1 MHQRMQRLMSCYTKR
16 NAIAALVGAMIGVA
30 WNLAR
35 TGLDGAG
42 GYTGI
47 LLLIIVGQVIYP
59 VTGDGVAYLFY
70 RAWRRVPELIDAT
83 PDWVFALAPIFGR
96 TLWNL
101 CFGVLVVVAIWMITG
116 VTPISVMSDLQS
128 HFEASRTA
136 AHQETTGGKP

>member
-16 NAIAALVGAMIGVA
+16 NAIAALVGAMIGVT

-47 LLLIIVGQVIYP
+47 LLLIVVGQVIYP

-83 PDWVFALAPIFGR
+83 PDWVFAFAPIFGR
-96 TLWNL
+96 TLVHL
-101 CFGVLVVVAIWMITG
+101 CLGVLVLVMIWRITG
-116 VTPISVMSDLQS
+116 VTPMSVMSDLKAN
-128 HFEASRTA
+128 FEASRDA
-136 AHQETTGGKP
+136 AH

>member
-1 MHQRMQRLMSCYTKR
+1 MIPSRRRSLPSRRLSRQRSNPKETHLMHQRMQRLMSCYTKR
-16 NAIAALVGAMIGVA
+16 NAIAALVGAMIGVT

-47 LLLIIVGQVIYP
+47 LLLIVVGQVIYP
-59 VTGDGVAYLFY
+59 VTGDVFY

-96 TLWNL
+96 TL
-101 CFGVLVVVAIWMITG
+101 
-116 VTPISVMSDLQS
+116 
-128 HFEASRTA
+128 
-136 AHQETTGGKP
+136 